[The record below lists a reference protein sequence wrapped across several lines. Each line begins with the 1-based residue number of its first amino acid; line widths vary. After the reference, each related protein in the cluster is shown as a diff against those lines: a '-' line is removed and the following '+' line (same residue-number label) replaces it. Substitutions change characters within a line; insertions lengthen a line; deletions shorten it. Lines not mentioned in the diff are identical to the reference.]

1 MLDLA
6 PVIADVA
13 ARLGVTVPAATPAV
27 NAAFAY
33 VLDDTGADPDTLE
46 QTDDLLVSFGLPL
59 LAMRIFQAGPLP
71 SQQIS
76 EFDPTFN
83 GATLPRRLYD
93 GLDQFWSHLRVNW
106 GIA

>member
-6 PVIADVA
+6 PIITDVA
-13 ARLGVTVPAATPAV
+13 DRLGVDETAATPAV
-27 NAAFAY
+27 DAAYQF
-33 VLDDTGADPDTLE
+33 VLLDTGADPEQLE
-46 QTDDLLVSFGLPL
+46 QTDALLVGYGLPL
-59 LAMRIFQAGPLP
+59 LAMRIYQAGPLP

-76 EFDPTFN
+76 DFDPTFN

-93 GLDQFWSHLRVNW
+93 GLDQFWAHVRVNW